1 MLGVL
6 LRSKLEMETVDE
18 SQLKRELDEKEI
30 VLLYHY
36 KRLTGTSVV
45 GDTVGHG
52 VGFSVGSKDGRGVGS
67 KVGPNV
73 G

>member
-1 MLGVL
+1 
-6 LRSKLEMETVDE
+6 METVDK
-18 SQLKRELDEKEI
+18 SQLNCELGEKEI
-30 VLLYHY
+30 VVMYHY

-52 VGFSVGSKDGRGVGS
+52 VGFNVGSKDGRGVGS
-67 KVGPNV
+67 EVGPNV

>member
-1 MLGVL
+1 
-6 LRSKLEMETVDE
+6 METVE
-18 SQLKRELDEKEI
+18 KLQLKRELDEKESF
-30 VLLYHY
+30 LLYHY
-36 KRLTGTSVV
+36 KRLTGISVV

-52 VGFSVGSKDGRGVGS
+52 VGFNVGSKDGRGVGS